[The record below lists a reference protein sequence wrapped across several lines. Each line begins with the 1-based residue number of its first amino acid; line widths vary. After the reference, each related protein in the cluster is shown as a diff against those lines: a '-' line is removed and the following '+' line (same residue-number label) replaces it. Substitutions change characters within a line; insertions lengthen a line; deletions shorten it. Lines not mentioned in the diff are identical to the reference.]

1 MNCIKAALLQT
12 SVYDSKEKSLETAE
26 KAVREAAR
34 EAPDFICLP
43 EMFCCPY
50 VTEAFP
56 VYAEEAGGRVWEFC
70 SRLARKYG
78 VWLIAGS
85 IPEKD
90 QEGKIYNTS
99 FVFNRRGE
107 QAARCRKAHLFDVSI
122 ENGQRFRESDTL
134 SPGNELTVFDTEF
147 GKIGLCICYD
157 LRFPEYIR
165 LMALKGAVAVFVPA
179 AFNPTTGPAHWE
191 LLFRSRA
198 VDNQIYVAG
207 IAPARNPQSAYRSW
221 GHTLAVDP
229 WGTLLGELGTDP
241 GILQVTFDL
250 PRLHQ
255 IRRELPV
262 LSQRRGD
269 LYSLLPAT
277 RISG

>member
-1 MNCIKAALLQT
+1 
-12 SVYDSKEKSLETAE
+12 
-26 KAVREAAR
+26 
-34 EAPDFICLP
+34 
-43 EMFCCPY
+43 MFCCPY

-99 FVFNRRGE
+99 FVFNRQGE

-134 SPGNELTVFDTEF
+134 SSGNELTVFDTEF

-241 GILQVTFDL
+241 GILQVTFNL